1 MKKIIIFLI
10 AAVFVSC
17 DMFHNTDIGNM
28 LETAQGTIVFN
39 WAAVNPDLYSVK
51 TYTNLTLTAK
61 VTGTDAKIVS
71 VEADLTPVGMGIL
84 SLEQSGDIWSNQVW
98 VKTVTPGNFTIVF
111 NAVNEY
117 GKSVQFSNNIRVFQN
132 EAIYVAGWGD
142 DTNSG
147 ITNSSPVRTILKAAQ
162 LYELNGAGEIRV
174 ATGVYDDYFNNYC
187 VLMKAGMIIR
197 GGYDNTFAVN
207 DPALYPTKIDGLSG
221 NVLHVIVAV
230 DGGKCTLDGLII
242 SRGIANDDFLFGK
255 HGGGVLVLGTEMVIK
270 NCIIESNYALQC
282 GGGIYVM
289 SGSVTISNTLFRQNI
304 AMSQGGACFLY
315 DVAMA
320 DIDTV
325 MITNTYAE
333 SGGGIYGKNVALFT
347 MDNSILA
354 DVTSKKSGAGVFLEN
369 GNFYMNKTA
378 FNLCKN
384 SGGTSGQ
391 TYGGIARFNQ
401 GNLVMKY
408 CVLSNNISSNYG
420 AGQGITGAGVYV
432 GAMTNFLILFSK
444 FYHTVASTD
453 YNSHGA
459 ALAISGVCYNGSI
472 ISNEFIMNSNFV
484 SSGIDYNYNGAAIC
498 LDWAY
503 QTSINY
509 NLFDNNF
516 KRTIYEGIEDYVPK
530 SLKFNIF
537 INSPIL
543 YYDSSAGNITSIS
556 ALNSLDEN
564 GYNSAG
570 SVSGNTTN

>member
-187 VLMKAGMIIR
+187 VLMKAGMIIH
-197 GGYDNTFAVN
+197 GGYDDTFAVN

-347 MDNSILA
+347 MDNSVIA
-354 DVTSKKSGAGVFLEN
+354 DVTSKKSGGSLYLEN
-369 GNFYMNKTA
+369 GSFTLGNSILHSCSLFNGTEGIDIFGGTA
-378 FNLCKN
+378 FFASGILSMKN
-384 SGGTSGQ
+384 
-391 TYGGIARFNQ
+391 
-401 GNLVMKY
+401 
-408 CVLSNNISSNYG
+408 CVFSNNSSSNTVDQVSIRGCGLYLS
-420 AGQGITGAGVYV
+420 AI
-432 GAMTNFLILFSK
+432 TNFSIIQSK
-444 FYHTVASTD
+444 FYKNTCYSF
-453 YNSHGA
+453 YGSQGGA
-459 ALAISGVCYNGSI
+459 IMLGGQCWGKI
-472 ISNEFIMNSNFV
+472 ISNQISMNSN
-484 SSGIDYNYNGAAIC
+484 SSTYNYGGSGIQMDFSVTPMII
-498 LDWAY
+498 D
-503 QTSINY
+503 Y
-509 NLFDNNF
+509 NLFDANYPGN
-516 KRTIYEGIEDYVPK
+516 IYEGYITSQPT
-530 SLKFNIF
+530 SLKFNRF
-537 INSPIL
+537 LNTTIL
-543 YYDSSAGNITSIS
+543 YYDYTAYDITSIS

-564 GYNSAG
+564 GYNPAG